1 MKKEFEAPQMQTV
14 LLNSQDILTAS
25 VGEGKDDDNSDW

>member
-25 VGEGKDDDNSDW
+25 VGEGEDVDDNEW